1 VHAGGI
7 TFAPSYWQ
15 PASRGDTIDAA
26 FRLDEG
32 RILEGTLGWAARAG
46 HGTTTGRDT
55 PLVLADR
62 YTCLWRDY
70 SRVPLTNGRTSQFR
84 YLLLI
89 THVAEHTD
97 SAQTHAA
104 LPRQHSLHAKA
115 AAAPPAAPTTRPPAS
130 SAREEILAAARTLAG
145 RSSDGSFT
153 LMQIITSLRRAGSR
167 YAESTIRTHEDY

>member
-1 VHAGGI
+1 
-7 TFAPSYWQ
+7 
-15 PASRGDTIDAA
+15 
-26 FRLDEG
+26 
-32 RILEGTLGWAARAG
+32 LGWAARAG

-89 THVAEHTD
+89 TDVAEHTD

-167 YAESTIRTHEDY
+167 YAESTIRTHVTSRMCADAPDHHGTTYDDFERLGGGRYRFRPSAS